1 MTKII
6 TVRVTDTDHRNL
18 KIEAAKACTSI
29 QGLVSELLAEYLDE
43 TTVPVTERISEM
55 VNDNL

>member
-29 QGLVSELLAEYLDE
+29 QGLVSELLAEYLDDIMR
-43 TTVPVTERISEM
+43 PVTERISEII
-55 VNDNL
+55 NEK